1 MLSAGR
7 LDKRVTIQQLVAAS
21 PDQDAGGE
29 PDEAWTDLKTVWASV
44 EPLKGREFLAKGREF
59 LASRQVNSEVTGQI
73 VIRKRAGITA
83 KMRCSYDS
91 RIYDILSVVDPGE
104 GDEMLILYVRE
115 GANAG

>member
-7 LDKRVTIQQLVAAS
+7 LDKRVTIQQLVPAS

-29 PDEAWTDLKTVWASV
+29 PDEIWTDLKTVWAAV
-44 EPLKGREFLAKGREF
+44 EPLKGREFLA
-59 LASRQVNSEVTGQI
+59 AQQVNAEVTGQI
-73 VIRKRAGITA
+73 VIRKRAGITP

-91 RIYDILSVVDPGE
+91 RIYDIVAVVDPGE
-104 GDEMLILYVRE
+104 EGEMLILYVRE

>member
-44 EPLKGREFLAKGREF
+44 EPLKGREF